1 MQYQRLKQHRQQQ
14 QALVLR
20 EKFSE
25 TYQIA
30 RYKVNPPT
38 VTHPV
43 VSGRAIGLGSPSIP
57 AVALKHPR
65 TPPTNPSVDYPSK
78 DFDHPSKRT
87 RPIGI
92 SDEVNLP
99 VNVLPVSFTGHSHS
113 HSQAFSAPEDLPK
126 TVTRTLNQGSSPMT
140 IDRSCILKAH
150 CPNLFI

>member
-30 RYKVNPPT
+30 RYKVSSWIIFRFGL
-38 VTHPV
+38 
-43 VSGRAIGLGSPSIP
+43 VSVRLLS
-57 AVALKHPR
+57 VALKHPR

>member
-1 MQYQRLKQHRQQQ
+1 M
-14 QALVLR
+14 
-20 EKFSE
+20 S
-25 TYQIA
+25 
-30 RYKVNPPT
+30 NPPT

-43 VSGRAIGLGSPSIP
+43 VSRGAIGLGSPSIP

-65 TPPTNPSVDYPSK
+65 TPPTNPFVDYPSG
-78 DFDHPSKRT
+78 DFDCLSKRT

-92 SDEVNLP
+92 SDEVNLS
-99 VNVLPVSFTGHSHS
+99 VNVLPVSFTGHS

-126 TVTRTLNQGSSPMT
+126 TVTRTLNQGSSPMS